1 MSKNNV
7 KTFTESEFHFI
18 EDNQLREKYINRT
31 EVLDKVKELFLI
43 PHMELMTM
51 RQVAEYYA
59 VDVHT
64 IQVCY
69 DRNKNEIN
77 PDGVVVKTPRD
88 FKEIL
93 KDTSCAFKNL
103 KQENGKLIIY
113 IDDNTQLIIPN
124 RGIRCFSKRAV
135 LRFGMLLR
143 DSEVAKEVRTQLL
156 NITEKVIEK
165 EPEKAVEDI
174 ESEQK
179 YLDDII
185 EAYRS
190 GSADRV
196 LAATSAYTGYQNRH
210 IEKLKKS
217 NEELNERN
225 NKLSESN
232 SILAGDIL
240 EWSNRKSA
248 NSVVRLMAKQM
259 HQSYA
264 SVWGFIYKELL
275 YKHGINLKQRGNRK
289 PPYISQ
295 LRDSE
300 WECFY
305 KSAAAIMQ
313 MNNIEPS
320 EIFAKIR
327 KERVKV
333 IA

>member
-7 KTFTESEFHFI
+7 KIFTEDELYFT

-51 RQVAEYYA
+51 RQVAEYYE

-64 IQVCY
+64 VQVCY

-77 PDGVVVKTPRD
+77 PDGVVIKTPRD
-88 FKEIL
+88 FKKIL

-143 DSEVAKEVRTQLL
+143 DSEIAKEVRTQLL

-165 EPEKAVEDI
+165 DPEKAVEDI

-217 NEELNERN
+217 NEELNMSATISFLRATVFSQEI
-225 NKLSESN
+225 SSN
-232 SILAGDIL
+232 GATEKVPIL
-240 EWSNRKSA
+240 
-248 NSVVRLMAKQM
+248 
-259 HQSYA
+259 
-264 SVWGFIYKELL
+264 
-275 YKHGINLKQRGNRK
+275 
-289 PPYISQ
+289 
-295 LRDSE
+295 
-300 WECFY
+300 
-305 KSAAAIMQ
+305 
-313 MNNIEPS
+313 
-320 EIFAKIR
+320 
-327 KERVKV
+327 
-333 IA
+333 